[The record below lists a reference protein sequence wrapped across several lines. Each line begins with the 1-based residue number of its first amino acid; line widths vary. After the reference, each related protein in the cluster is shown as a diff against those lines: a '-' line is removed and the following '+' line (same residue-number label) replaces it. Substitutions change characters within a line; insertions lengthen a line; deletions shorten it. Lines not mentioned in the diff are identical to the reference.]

1 MQLES
6 LTTLDKGLC
15 SIEIGPEGLA
25 VAYTSTLAKREIS
38 VCEFIPYQIGHQL
51 DNAKIQK
58 YLAGFVAEHGLKKI
72 PCNWVLHPNN
82 YRLTLVDAPNVPQ
95 SEYKQ
100 AIRWQ
105 IKDIVSYSLED
116 MAIDIFYPD
125 EPDKSLKKIY
135 VIAAQH
141 TYLQATATLIQE
153 SGLIPVAIDIQEFA
167 IRNLLANTPNKEES
181 LGFLSITNDSCLVV
195 LIKQNNIQFVR
206 KIPTNPNNLRTGNHD
221 DLLSEI
227 RRSFSYCQTELKQT
241 IPDKFFIHSQENL
254 EDSVIKKMAQSLDKN
269 IDRFNLRSIID
280 FKIPINNLTES
291 RCWSVIGGVLRE
303 EF

>member
-1 MQLES
+1 MES

-25 VAYTSTLAKREIS
+25 IAYTPTLASREIS

-51 DNAKIQK
+51 DSAKIQK
-58 YLAGFVAEHGLKKI
+58 YLVDFIAEHGLKKT

-125 EPDKSLKKIY
+125 EPERSLKKLY

-141 TYLQATATLIQE
+141 AYLQTTATLIQE
-153 SGLIPVAIDIQEFA
+153 SGLIPIAIDIQEFA
-167 IRNLLANTPNKEES
+167 IRNLLANTPHQEES
-181 LGFLSITNDSCLVV
+181 LGFLNITSDSCLMV
-195 LIKQNNIQFVR
+195 LTKQNNIQFVR
-206 KIPTNPNNLRTGNHD
+206 KIPTNHNDLKTGNHD

-227 RRSFSYCQTELKQT
+227 RRSFNYCQIELKQT
-241 IPDKFFIHSQENL
+241 IPNKFFIHAQENL
-254 EDSVIKKMAQSLDKN
+254 ESNTIQKMAQSLDKN
-269 IDRFNLRSIID
+269 IDRFNLNSIVD

-291 RCWSVIGGVLRE
+291 RCWTVIGGVLRE
-303 EF
+303 ET